1 MLGFAVAICFAKK
14 SEIVIGNT
22 ALIGSALSG
31 FAAFSV
37 IKIQR
42 HVFAG
47 IPIQSTIIALAAVE
61 KKFVVIHNYNS
72 LFVLIITVTRI

>member
-1 MLGFAVAICFAKK
+1 MLGFAGAIYFAEK
-14 SEIVIGNT
+14 SEIVIGNV

-31 FAAFSV
+31 FAAFSM

-47 IPIQSTIIALAAVE
+47 IPIQSTIIALAAIE
-61 KKFVVIHNYNS
+61 KKLVVIHNYNS
-72 LFVLIITVTRI
+72 LFVLIITVTWI